1 METIIVKL
9 KKSDFDIE
17 NQSCMNYENKFD
29 CPLARA
35 SKRLFETDD
44 AMVGSETVDPVVH
57 VAGNRLSYDGSVWN
71 QVTADRIAKELS
83 SWKSFFKKF
92 NHTVTLTVL

>member
-1 METIIVKL
+1 
-9 KKSDFDIE
+9 
-17 NQSCMNYENKFD
+17 MNYQNKFD

-35 SKRLFETDD
+35 SKRLFETDC
-44 AMVGSETVDPVVH
+44 AVVGSDISDPIVRVV
-57 VAGNRLSYDGSVWN
+57 GSRLSYDGSVWN
-71 QVTADRIAKELS
+71 MATADRIAKELS